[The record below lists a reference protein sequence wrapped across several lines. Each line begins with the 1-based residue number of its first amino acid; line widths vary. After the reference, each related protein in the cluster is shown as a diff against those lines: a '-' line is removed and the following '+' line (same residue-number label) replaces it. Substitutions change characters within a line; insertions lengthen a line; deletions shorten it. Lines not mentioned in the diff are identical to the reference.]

1 LSEQRNATKENVQR
15 KQARTEG
22 ERDDSDAEASAS
34 ESEDE
39 DDTDVPYN
47 PKNLPLG
54 WDGKVCTETVG
65 GVAKTTVLSKLVSL
79 AIAQIARC

>member
-54 WDGKVCTETVG
+54 WDGKVCTNCINRLL
-65 GVAKTTVLSKLVSL
+65 VLLTKLQYL
-79 AIAQIARC
+79 LI

>member
-1 LSEQRNATKENVQR
+1 VQR

-22 ERDDSDAEASAS
+22 ERDDSDAEASVS

-54 WDGKVCTETVG
+54 WDGKVRTSCV
-65 GVAKTTVLSKLVSL
+65 VPKV
-79 AIAQIARC
+79 QCF

>member
-34 ESEDE
+34 ESEDD

-54 WDGKVCTETVG
+54 WDGKVCTNG
-65 GVAKTTVLSKLVSL
+65 IIAKLQYFM
-79 AIAQIARC
+79 IH